1 MSDSAFKIPDSV
13 TGTDFATSVES
24 VTNRRIPWN
33 ALAELNFPAST
44 ANSSTTNIAAGA
56 TFTGNVESG
65 ARQQSVQVAVFADQ
79 PYRLDVIQYSDDT
92 GTRETAR
99 TTYTRNANE
108 GVAESVLLVD
118 WHFRVIVTNLN
129 ASAATTVFSCQTSQG
144 VMPAGPKASGQYGG
158 LPVEVYGR
166 GEELRH
172 YFASVAVIPTT
183 LTTGLNYFWIRNT
196 SSTKRIKIQKIEVI
210 ALFTGT
216 AAASASN
223 YLINKFTGGT
233 ATTGTALTVEKG
245 NTAGAASVSDVKW
258 SATGGT
264 LTGATISGAAV
275 ASLGHA
281 NQVTSSFSYDRDMS
295 DAPIVLG
302 VNEGIVLRSNGAIV
316 LGSTI
321 HISVRWVEE

>member
-56 TFTGNVESG
+56 TFTGSVESG

-79 PYRLDVIQYSDDT
+79 PYRLDVIQYSDGT

-99 TTYTRNANE
+99 TTYTRSANE
-108 GVAESVLLVD
+108 GVAESILLVD

-158 LPVEVYGR
+158 LPVEIYGR
-166 GEELRH
+166 GEELKH
-172 YFASVAVIPTT
+172 YFTSAVVAPTT
-183 LTTGLNYFWIRNT
+183 LTTGLNYFVLRNT
-196 SSTKRIKIQKIEVI
+196 STTKKIKVQKIEIV
-210 ALFTGT
+210 AFFTGT

-223 YLINKFTGGT
+223 YFINKATGVT
-233 ATTGTALTVEKG
+233 ATTGTNIVVEKG
-245 NTAGAASVSDVKW
+245 NTAAPASIAEAKFLV
-258 SATGGT
+258 TG
-264 LTGATISGAAV
+264 LGATGAAV
-275 ASLGHA
+275 GGAVASIGHP
-281 NQVTSSFSYDRDMS
+281 NQLTTQIVYDRDMVA
-295 DAPIVLG
+295 APVVLG
-302 VNEGIVLRSNGAIV
+302 TNECLLLRSNGAIV